1 MAESADGTMGT
12 LIGTWLQTF
21 RFDIAVGVL
30 ILYVI
35 LDALY
40 ASYTLHVTKLNPTK
54 AANTAA
60 SMYFLSALGVVSY
73 VSNPLYLIPLAIGSW
88 LGTYVIVKR
97 EKSRQ

>member
-1 MAESADGTMGT
+1 MGT
-12 LIGTWLQTF
+12 LLETWISTF
-21 RFDIAVGVL
+21 RFDIAVGVMV
-30 ILYVI
+30 LYII

-40 ASYTLHVTKLNPTK
+40 ASYTLHVTKLNPVK

-73 VSNPLYLIPLAIGSW
+73 VNNPLYLIPLAVGSW

-97 EKSRQ
+97 EKAKQ